1 MRQGLADAVDLV
13 IMTRSRETE
22 QLGLQIRKPRHPA
35 WEKHASTLEF
45 CGLDCHARFF
55 VVLRLDA
62 NCRESCLQQLW
73 DQCRPDACIL
83 DQNSVCPGTSH
94 QMFDLFADFQ
104 NGFGRRAGEIGIRL
118 QIGKC

>member
-1 MRQGLADAVDLV
+1 MTADAGK
-13 IMTRSRETE
+13 TRVHSRI
-22 QLGLQIRKPRHPA
+22 LRIGLPCA
-35 WEKHASTLEF
+35 
-45 CGLDCHARFF
+45 FF
-55 VVLRLDA
+55 VVVRLDA

-73 DQCRPDACIL
+73 DQCRPDARIL

-118 QIGKC
+118 QIRHRQQNKC